1 MAYVPVTRCQY
12 WWSQDIGDGWQHG
25 EALVT
30 FKYHRVL
37 EIRLKYL
44 ICRRCGAVLDQ
55 CVAEP
60 HRFPQAKSR

>member
-1 MAYVPVTRCQY
+1 M
-12 WWSQDIGDGWQHG
+12 
-25 EALVT
+25 T

-60 HRFPQAKSR
+60 HRSPQAKSR